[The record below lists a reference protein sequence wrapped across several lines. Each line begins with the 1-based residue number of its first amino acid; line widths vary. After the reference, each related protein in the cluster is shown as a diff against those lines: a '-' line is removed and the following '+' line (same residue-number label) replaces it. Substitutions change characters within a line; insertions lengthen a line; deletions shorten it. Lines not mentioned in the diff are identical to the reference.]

1 MLFLFVRVS
10 LPGRSVSQLERI
22 GFFVVDKDSTPER
35 LVLNRTVT
43 LKEAT
48 GKSSVPKDKSRE
60 GAAGEDG
67 DMLMGS
73 VFFFRARRRKMPQN

>member
-1 MLFLFVRVS
+1 MFVRVS

-48 GKSSVPKDKSRE
+48 GKSSVPKDKSRKE
-60 GAAGEDG
+60 LQVR
-67 DMLMGS
+67 M
-73 VFFFRARRRKMPQN
+73 